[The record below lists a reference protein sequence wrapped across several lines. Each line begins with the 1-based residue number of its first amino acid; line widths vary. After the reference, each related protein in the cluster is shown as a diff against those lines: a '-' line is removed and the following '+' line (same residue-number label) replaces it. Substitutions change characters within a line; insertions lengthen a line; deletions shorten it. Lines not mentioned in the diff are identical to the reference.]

1 MRPILISPSLLACD
15 FANLQK
21 EIEAVT
27 QAGADL
33 LHVDIMDGHFVKNIT
48 IGPPVVAAIK
58 KVAHVPL
65 DVHLMIEEPEKYV
78 DAFIQAGSNILTI
91 HVEATQKVE
100 EVLKK
105 IRSHNVKAGLTLR
118 PRTDIQKIL
127 PFLEMVDLVL
137 VMTVEPGFGGQTF
150 IEDQLDK
157 VRILKKEIQKRN
169 LQLDIEVDGGIN
181 KETARLSRDAGANVF
196 VAGNYIFK
204 NDYKFAINALR
215 GES

>member
-1 MRPILISPSLLACD
+1 VRPILISPSLLACD